1 MSKARGLG
9 RGFDSLI
16 PNHVEP
22 EFDPAPV
29 DESGIAE
36 LDVESIDPNPNQPR
50 DSFDPQELDAL
61 SASIKEHGVL
71 QPVVVRKVDQR
82 YELIAGERRLRAVK
96 SLKLKTIPAIVR
108 SFDEQ
113 QSLELALI
121 ENIQREQLNPVET
134 AAAYEKLI
142 SQFNLAI
149 KEVAKR
155 VGRDQSTI
163 KNTLRLLKLPTEAK
177 RALADNTITEGHAR
191 SILSLGDQ
199 SDQMELLKQ
208 ITSHGWTV
216 RQAEEFARDTK
227 TNRPSPTQVT
237 GENSSTKELSKAL
250 DTKVQVQRRAKGGR
264 LMIHYE
270 DDDDLERIV
279 GKLL

>member
-16 PNHVEP
+16 PNHIEP

-29 DESGIAE
+29 DESGIAK
-36 LDVESIDPNPNQPR
+36 LDVALIDPNPNQPR
-50 DSFDPQELDAL
+50 DTFDPQELDAL
-61 SASIKEHGVL
+61 AASIKEHGVL

-96 SLKLKTIPAIVR
+96 NLKLNTIPAIVR

-191 SILSLGDQ
+191 SILSLSNQ
-199 SDQMELLKQ
+199 SDQMELLNQ
-208 ITSHGWTV
+208 ITSHNWTV

-237 GENSSTKELSKAL
+237 GENSSTKELSNAL
-250 DTKVQVQRRAKGGR
+250 DTKVQIQRRAKGGR